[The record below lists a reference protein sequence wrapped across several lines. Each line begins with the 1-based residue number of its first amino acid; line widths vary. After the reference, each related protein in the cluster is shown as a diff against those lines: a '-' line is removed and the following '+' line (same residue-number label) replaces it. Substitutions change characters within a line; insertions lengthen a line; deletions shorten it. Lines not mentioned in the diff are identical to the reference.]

1 MNKEEIKLKASE
13 TLADAK
19 AKIQE
24 LDDKKDSISTEL
36 KAEFQEKIEAIR
48 VKKDE
53 LEAKIDALEDD
64 AEEKWEEIKVIL
76 GDSLQSFKEG
86 FSNLGRLF
94 D

>member
-1 MNKEEIKLKASE
+1 MTKEEIKLQASE

-24 LDDKKDSISTEL
+24 LDAKKDSISAEL
-36 KAEFQEKIEAIR
+36 KEEFYEKIEVLRA
-48 VKKDE
+48 KKDA
-53 LEAKIDALEDD
+53 LEAKIDAIEDD
-64 AEEKWEEIKVIL
+64 AEDKWEEIKEIL

-86 FSNLGRLF
+86 FTNLKRLF

>member
-13 TLADAK
+13 ALADAK

-24 LDDKKDSISTEL
+24 LDDKKDSISAEL

-48 VKKDE
+48 AKKDE
-53 LEAKIDALEDD
+53 LEAKIDAIEDD
-64 AEEKWEEIKVIL
+64 AEDKWEEIKDIL
-76 GDSLQSFKEG
+76 ADSLQSFKEG
-86 FSNLGRLF
+86 FVNLGRLF

>member
-1 MNKEEIKLKASE
+1 M
-13 TLADAK
+13 ADAK

-24 LDDKKDSISTEL
+24 LDDKKDSISAEL

-48 VKKDE
+48 AKKDE

-64 AEEKWEEIKVIL
+64 AEDKWEEVKDIL
-76 GDSLQSFKEG
+76 ADSLQSFKEG
-86 FSNLGRLF
+86 FVNLGRLF